1 MDKHVFLITGV
12 NGEIGHS
19 LIAYLR
25 QKYPDSEIIAFDI
38 ADIDKSL
45 LKYEPHFYNGNVL
58 DQQLIERIFD
68 RNDIDCIF
76 HLASLLSTRA
86 EKVPE
91 FAHEVNVSGSLN
103 ILHAAARTSE
113 RLGKRV
119 KVIFPSS
126 IAVYG
131 LPDLEEKHRAGHVKE
146 NQHLNPITMY
156 GCNKLTV
163 ENLGEYYSRYYKLT
177 ERTGGIPMMPD
188 FRCVRFPGL
197 ISAITMPTG
206 GTSDY
211 GPEMLHYAARGEH
224 YDCFVRPDSR
234 ISFMAMPDAIKSL
247 IGIAEA
253 DQAVL
258 RQSVYNVTSF
268 SLTASEFLEIVR
280 ESFPKADIGFAVN
293 PCRQMII
300 DSWPEDTDDSAARK
314 DWGWAPDYDC
324 KKAFEEYLVPA
335 IKERYGIN

>member
-1 MDKHVFLITGV
+1 MEKQVFLITGV

-19 LIAYLR
+19 LISYLR
-25 QKYPDSEIIAFDI
+25 RKYDNAEIIAFDI

-45 LKYEPHFYNGNVL
+45 LKYDPRFYNGNVL
-58 DQQLIERIFD
+58 DQKLIEQIFT
-68 RNDIDCIF
+68 RNDIDCVF

-91 FAHEVNVSGSLN
+91 FAHDVNVKGSLN
-103 ILHAAARTSE
+103 ILHAAAEKSMRS
-113 RLGKRV
+113 GKRV

-126 IAVYG
+126 TAVYG
-131 LPDLEEKHRAGHVKE
+131 MPSLEEKHLAGNVRE
-146 NQHLNPITMY
+146 NQYLSPITMY

-177 ERTGGIPMMPD
+177 ERTTDEPVLPD

-211 GPEMLHYAARGEH
+211 GPEMLHFAARGEH
-224 YDCFVRPDSR
+224 YNCFVRPDSR

-253 DQAVL
+253 DPENL
-258 RQSVYNVTSF
+258 KQSVYNVTSF
-268 SLTASEFLEIVR
+268 SLTAEEFREIVLDN
-280 ESFPKADIGFAVN
+280 FPKADIDYL
-293 PCRQMII
+293 PTPSRQRII
-300 DSWPEDTDDSAARK
+300 DSWPEDTDDSAARR
-314 DWGWAPDYDC
+314 DWNWKPDYGC
-324 KKAFEEYLVPA
+324 EKAFAEYLVPA
-335 IKERYGIN
+335 IKERYSIP

>member
-25 QKYPDSEIIAFDI
+25 GKYPDSDIVAFDI

-45 LKYEPHFYNGNVL
+45 LKYEPRFYNGNIL
-58 DQQLIERIFD
+58 DQKLISQVFER
-68 RNDIDCIF
+68 NEIDCVF

-86 EKVPE
+86 EKIPE
-91 FAHEVNVSGSLN
+91 FAHEVNVTGSLN
-103 ILHAAARTSE
+103 ILHAAAEQSKKIGR
-113 RLGKRV
+113 RV

-131 LPDLEEKHRAGHVKE
+131 LPDLEEKHRAGNVRE
-146 NQHLNPITMY
+146 NQYLSPITMY

-163 ENLGEYYSRYYKLT
+163 ENLGKYYSSWYKLT
-177 ERTGGIPMMPD
+177 DRTGEEPILPD

-206 GTSDY
+206 GTSDF
-211 GPEMLHYAARGEH
+211 GPEMLHFAARGEH
-224 YDCFVRPDSR
+224 YNCFVRPDSK

-253 DQAVL
+253 KREDL
-258 RQSVYNVTSF
+258 KQSVYNVTSF
-268 SLTASEFLEIVR
+268 SLTASDFRDIVC
-280 ESFPKADIGFAVN
+280 SYFPKADIDYV
-293 PCRQMII
+293 PTPSRQQII
-300 DSWPEDTDDSAARK
+300 DSWPEDTDDTAARR
-314 DWGWAPDYDC
+314 DWGWSPDYGC
-324 KKAFEEYLVPA
+324 ERAFADYLVPA
-335 IKERYGIN
+335 VKERYAVL

>member
-1 MDKHVFLITGV
+1 MNRHVFLITGV

-25 QKYPDSEIIAFDI
+25 EKYPDADIIAFDI
-38 ADIDKSL
+38 ADIDTKL
-45 LKYEPHFYNGNVL
+45 LKYEPRFYNGNVL
-58 DQQLIERIFD
+58 DQKLIERIFQQ
-68 RNDIDCIF
+68 NEIDCIF

-91 FAHEVNVSGSLN
+91 FAHEVNVIGSLN
-103 ILHAAARTSE
+103 ILHAAAEASLRIG
-113 RLGKRV
+113 RRV

-131 LPDLEEKHRAGHVKE
+131 LPNLEEKHLAGQVKE
-146 NQHLNPITMY
+146 NQYLSPITMY
-156 GCNKLTV
+156 GCNKRSV
-163 ENLGEYYSRYYKLT
+163 ECLGEYYSRYYKLT
-177 ERTGGIPMMPD
+177 ERTGESPLLPD

-211 GPEMLHYAARGEH
+211 GPEMLHFAARGEH
-224 YDCFVRPDSR
+224 YDCFVRPDSK

-253 DQAVL
+253 EPNDL
-258 RQSVYNVTSF
+258 KQSVYNVTSF
-268 SLTASEFLEIVR
+268 SLTASEFLDIVR
-280 ESFPKADIGFAVN
+280 SNFPDADIDFVPN
-293 PCRQMII
+293 PNRQAII
-300 DSWPEDTDDSAARK
+300 DSWPEDTDDSAARR
-314 DWGWAPDYDC
+314 DWSWCPDYDC
-324 KKAFEEYLVPA
+324 RKAFEEYLVPA
-335 IKERYGIN
+335 IKERYAAQ

>member
-1 MDKHVFLITGV
+1 MEKPVFLITGV

-25 QKYPDSEIIAFDI
+25 QKYTDADIIAFDI

-45 LKYEPHFYNGNVL
+45 LKYEPRFYNGNVL
-58 DQQLIERIFD
+58 DQKLIDQIFA
-68 RNDIDCIF
+68 RNNISCVF

-103 ILHAAARTSE
+103 ILHAAAEKSMKR
-113 RLGKRV
+113 GKRV

-131 LPDLEEKHRAGHVKE
+131 LPNLEEKHRAGNVRE
-146 NQHLNPITMY
+146 NQYLSPITMY

-177 ERTGGIPMMPD
+177 ERTSEEPVLPD

-211 GPEMLHYAARGEH
+211 GPEMLHFAARGEH
-224 YDCFVRPDSR
+224 YNCFVRPDSK

-253 DQAVL
+253 RREDL
-258 RQSVYNVTSF
+258 KQSVYNVTSF
-268 SLTASEFLEIVR
+268 SLTATEFRDIVTAN
-280 ESFPKADIGFAVN
+280 FPAADIDYV
-293 PCRQMII
+293 PTPSRQRII
-300 DSWPEDTDDSAARK
+300 DSWPEDTDDSAAKR
-314 DWGWAPDYDC
+314 DWGWSPDYDC
-324 KKAFEEYLVPA
+324 TRAFEDYLVPA
-335 IKERYGIN
+335 IKERYSIP

>member
-1 MDKHVFLITGV
+1 MGKHVFLITGV

-25 QKYPDSEIIAFDI
+25 QKYSDAEIIAFDI
-38 ADIDKSL
+38 ADIDKAL
-45 LKYEPHFYNGNVL
+45 LKYEPRFYNGNVL
-58 DQQLIERIFD
+58 DKRLIDQIFSQH
-68 RNDIDCIF
+68 DIDCIF

-103 ILHAAARTSE
+103 ILHAAAEASVRMD
-113 RLGKRV
+113 KRV

-131 LPDLEEKHRAGHVKE
+131 LPDLEEKHRAGQVKE
-146 NQHLNPITMY
+146 NQYLTPITMY

-163 ENLGEYYSRYYKLT
+163 ENLGEYYSRYYRLT
-177 ERTGGIPMMPD
+177 ERTGEMPMLPD

-211 GPEMLHYAARGEH
+211 GPEMLHFAARGEH

-247 IGIAEA
+247 TSIAEA
-253 DQAVL
+253 DYDDL
-258 RQSVYNVTSF
+258 KQSVYNVTSF
-268 SLTASEFLEIVR
+268 SLTASEFLDIVR
-280 ESFPKADIGFAVN
+280 SSFPKADIGFVTN
-293 PCRQMII
+293 PNRQMII
-300 DSWPEDTDDSAARK
+300 DSWPEDTDDSAARA
-314 DWGWAPDYDC
+314 DWGWQPDYDC
-324 KKAFEEYLVPA
+324 RKAFEEYLVPA